1 MLPELVKALLE
12 PEAYPQT
19 PGKIELVQTQMSF
32 VFLTDDYVYKVKKAV
47 NLGYLDYTT
56 QEKRQFYC
64 QREVELNRR
73 LCPEVYLGVVP
84 ITRDRGAILVAG
96 KGEVIEHAVKMRRL
110 PQEAMM
116 DVLLVNNRVSL
127 QMVTRVAQKLAAFH
141 KQAETNAE
149 ISAFGDIK
157 AITQNTDE
165 NFAQTEK
172 YIGSTISRERYQ
184 HIKDYTD
191 SFIQENA
198 SLFGKRIAQGRIR
211 DCHGDLHAAHIC
223 FTNDICI
230 YDCIEFNDRFRYCDV
245 ASEVAFLAMDLDHY
259 GRADLSRSLVSA
271 YVAESQDWELSALLN
286 FYKCYRAYVRGKVES
301 FKLDDPYIAAAEKRH
316 TLEIASSYF
325 DLAHAY
331 TRSRPMLFITTG
343 LVGTGKTTLAQAL
356 AKRLGLVVISSDV
369 TRKQLAGI
377 PITEHRF
384 EEFDSGIYSPEF
396 SRKTYDK
403 MFSEAKNIL
412 SEGQSVIMD
421 ASFIK
426 AEERL
431 KAKGLAEEMGA
442 DFFIIECT
450 LDEESI
456 KKRLAQRREQETTSD
471 GRWEIYEPQKRAFA
485 PVVEA
490 SPQKH
495 VIIDTSKPVEE
506 NIRQI
511 LDSSSKGGEVDK
523 ESI

>member
-1 MLPELVKALLE
+1 MLPELVRALLE
-12 PEAYPQT
+12 PEAYPET

-32 VFLTDDYVYKVKKAV
+32 VFLTDEFVYKVKKAV

-56 QEKRQFYC
+56 EEKRQFYC

-84 ITRDRGAILVAG
+84 VTRDKGTILVAG

-116 DVLLVNNRVSL
+116 DVLLASNRVSP
-127 QMVTRVAQKLAAFH
+127 QMITSVAQKLVAFH
-141 KQAETNAE
+141 QQAETNAN

-157 AITQNTDE
+157 AITQNTEE
-165 NFAQTEK
+165 NFSQTQK
-172 YIGSTISRERYQ
+172 YISTTISRDKYQ

-191 SFIQENA
+191 SFVEDKVP
-198 SLFGKRIAQGRIR
+198 LFHKRIADGRIR
-211 DCHGDLHAAHIC
+211 DCHGDLHAAHVC
-223 FTNDICI
+223 FTNGICI

-259 GRADLSRSLVSA
+259 GRADLSRSLVNA
-271 YVAESQDWELSALLN
+271 YVDRSQDRELPELLG

-301 FKLDDPYIAAAEKRH
+301 FKLDDPYIAPTEKRH
-316 TLEIASSYF
+316 TLEIATSYF

-356 AKRLGLVVISSDV
+356 AKRLGLAVISSDV
-369 TRKQLAGI
+369 TRKQLARI

-403 MFSEAKNIL
+403 MFSEAKHIL
-412 SEGQSVIMD
+412 SDGVSVILD
-421 ASFIK
+421 ASFTK

-431 KAKGLAEEMGA
+431 KAKRLANEMGA

-456 KKRLAQRREQETTSD
+456 RKRLAQRREQETTSD
-471 GRWEIYEPQKRAFA
+471 GRWEIYAPQKRAFA

-495 VIIDTSKPVEE
+495 AIIDTSKSVEK

-511 LDSSSKGGEVDK
+511 LELLSRG
-523 ESI
+523 